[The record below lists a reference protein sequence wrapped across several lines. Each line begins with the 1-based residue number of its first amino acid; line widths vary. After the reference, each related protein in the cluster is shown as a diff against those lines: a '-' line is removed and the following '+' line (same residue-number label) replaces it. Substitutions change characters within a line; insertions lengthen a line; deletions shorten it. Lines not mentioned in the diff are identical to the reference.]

1 MEANCLSDLQWFFDV
16 ANCCGGSEPGRLPP
30 APCAKS
36 NISGGLP
43 NQHSQMS
50 LVDLK
55 SSYSPRPCRTC
66 PQKKRAFDKV
76 LPQSPDKAIDL
87 DEDEEVSKQAEPPKA
102 KSVIE
107 VPADSFEE
115 TQVDADNRMEVTP
128 SRYGYEF
135 WSQPL
140 NLEDDGVVCVED
152 EDIIGTVVLVE
163 D

>member
-1 MEANCLSDLQWFFDV
+1 M
-16 ANCCGGSEPGRLPP
+16 
-30 APCAKS
+30 
-36 NISGGLP
+36 
-43 NQHSQMS
+43 
-50 LVDLK
+50 
-55 SSYSPRPCRTC
+55 
-66 PQKKRAFDKV
+66 
-76 LPQSPDKAIDL
+76 
-87 DEDEEVSKQAEPPKA
+87 DEDEEVSKQAEPRKA

-107 VPADSFEE
+107 VPDDSFEE

-152 EDIIGTVVLVE
+152 EDIIGNVVLVE

>member
-87 DEDEEVSKQAEPPKA
+87 DEDEEVSKQAEPRKA

-107 VPADSFEE
+107 VLADSFEE

>member
-1 MEANCLSDLQWFFDV
+1 M
-16 ANCCGGSEPGRLPP
+16 
-30 APCAKS
+30 
-36 NISGGLP
+36 
-43 NQHSQMS
+43 
-50 LVDLK
+50 
-55 SSYSPRPCRTC
+55 
-66 PQKKRAFDKV
+66 
-76 LPQSPDKAIDL
+76 

-107 VPADSFEE
+107 VPDDSFEE
-115 TQVDADNRMEVTP
+115 TQVDADNRMEATP

-152 EDIIGTVVLVE
+152 EDTIDTVVLVE